1 MTPISKCFTNSS
13 KHENVVFNGEQE
25 IIHYSCKDGI
35 EKSLPL
41 DDHQASWYHDP
52 MFYPILTL
60 MIVSY
65 DLSYQIL
72 APNPSHSTGRRIRYT
87 YGDHEFSLKLFQITA
102 KA

>member
-1 MTPISKCFTNSS
+1 
-13 KHENVVFNGEQE
+13 
-25 IIHYSCKDGI
+25 
-35 EKSLPL
+35 
-41 DDHQASWYHDP
+41 

-72 APNPSHSTGRRIRYT
+72 APNPSHSTGPRIRYT